1 MVDDGTT
8 IFYPDH
14 SSANIVELTGHEI
27 ENSHVLS
34 EGLMEMYRFHG
45 FMMNP
50 WLVGLDWPEE
60 LSDMGDLQHQHEQQ
74 QFSALAMLGHAWPC
88 GPCQNVDAASIFAG
102 QDLSVKNV
110 TGTQPEKP
118 QVSLFK
124 SLCRKSQF

>member
-74 QFSALAMLGHAWPC
+74 QFSALAMLGHA
-88 GPCQNVDAASIFAG
+88 GR
-102 QDLSVKNV
+102 VKMSML
-110 TGTQPEKP
+110 P
-118 QVSLFK
+118 VSLPGRTSVSK
-124 SLCRKSQF
+124 MSLAHSQRSRK